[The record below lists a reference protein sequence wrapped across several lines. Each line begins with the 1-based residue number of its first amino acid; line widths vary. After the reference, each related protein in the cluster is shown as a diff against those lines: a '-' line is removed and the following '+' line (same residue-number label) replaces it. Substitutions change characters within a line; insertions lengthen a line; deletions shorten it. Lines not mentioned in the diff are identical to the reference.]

1 MQIRISKPGFTSLQ
15 SYRQQYKHTLYSVCV
30 CVFSQAK
37 VGYYYESLKIKERR
51 RLGRKKS
58 LRALHTLHRKQ
69 KEEEEREGEL
79 APRRRLFFLPY
90 VGFYIQGSG
99 YNIQMGGWRVS
110 QKSSSRPLVF
120 RISTEA
126 SLCRISARSVLFVT
140 FSRLSGV
147 PFFFVS
153 VYVCPAVSHS
163 TPGKNNKP
171 RDTIQILDVISLL
184 SGSKREKDR
193 GKCVHI
199 IYNYIQQSFFQ
210 QGLVKYVYTL
220 PTNRIRG
227 YGSVLFV
234 CVCL

>member
-1 MQIRISKPGFTSLQ
+1 
-15 SYRQQYKHTLYSVCV
+15 
-30 CVFSQAK
+30 
-37 VGYYYESLKIKERR
+37 
-51 RLGRKKS
+51 
-58 LRALHTLHRKQ
+58 
-69 KEEEEREGEL
+69 
-79 APRRRLFFLPY
+79 
-90 VGFYIQGSG
+90 
-99 YNIQMGGWRVS
+99 MGGWRVS

-199 IYNYIQQSFFQ
+199 YTYSRVFSSR
-210 QGLVKYVYTL
+210 GLSNMSTRCQPIEFV
-220 PTNRIRG
+220 G
-227 YGSVLFV
+227 MVLCCLCV
-234 CVCL
+234 CVCERIIDLMRRRRRFFPLRLPAGRKK